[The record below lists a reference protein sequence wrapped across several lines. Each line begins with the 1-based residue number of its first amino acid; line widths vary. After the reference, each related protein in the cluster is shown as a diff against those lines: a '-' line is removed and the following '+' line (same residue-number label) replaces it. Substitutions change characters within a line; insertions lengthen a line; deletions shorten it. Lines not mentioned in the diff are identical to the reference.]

1 MKKQKNI
8 PKIIAIVGIVLAIAA
23 FIASIPIY
31 VFFENYYRITEMLE
45 IFCGE
50 LVYEYHLLLIS
61 LILPGALLLLNKQH
75 SKKIAVA
82 FTVISVVV
90 LLGQLLGNVS
100 NLIFSFSILVL
111 GIDYNPFSEAAIGSH
126 FLSGIVDLIRSFSL
140 SSKYIIPCILVSVG
154 NIVSSLLF
162 FVKNVLCL
170 VGFGMIAFKK
180 EKLEKLEQ

>member
-1 MKKQKNI
+1 M
-8 PKIIAIVGIVLAIAA
+8 GIVLAIAA
-23 FIASIPIY
+23 FISSIPIY
-31 VFFENYYRITEMLE
+31 IFFENYYRITEMLE
-45 IFCGE
+45 MFCSE

-61 LILPGALLLLNKQH
+61 LILPGALLLLNQQNG
-75 SKKIAVA
+75 KKIAVA
-82 FTVISVVV
+82 FTLISVVV
-90 LLGQLLGNVS
+90 LLGQLLGNIS
-100 NLIFSFSILVL
+100 NMIFILVFRFE
-111 GIDYNPFSEAAIGSH
+111 YNPFSDAVVGSY
-126 FLSGIVDLIRSFSL
+126 FLSGIVDLISSFSL